1 MISPKIYFILY
12 LVSQI
17 VVDVNLNKITVLE
30 YIQLVLYTIA
40 LNAQD
45 FMNFKSSEN
54 LH

>member
-30 YIQLVLYTIA
+30 YIQLVRNSVYRSIKCTR
-40 LNAQD
+40 
-45 FMNFKSSEN
+45 FHEF
-54 LH
+54 

>member
-30 YIQLVLYTIA
+30 YIQLVTSSVYRRRSIKCTRFH
-40 LNAQD
+40 D
-45 FMNFKSSEN
+45 F
-54 LH
+54 

>member
-30 YIQLVLYTIA
+30 YIQLVT
-40 LNAQD
+40 
-45 FMNFKSSEN
+45 SSVYRSIKWTRFHEF
-54 LH
+54 